1 MSFFQG
7 AIAEAGGVKA
17 LVDLIFKWSTG
28 GDGVLVCIPTETI
41 NFTGFSVLPFLIF
54 MNPNGFPSMVCFIHS
69 RCHLYCFQ
77 ERAAGALANLAADDK
92 CSMEVALAGG
102 VHALVMLAR
111 NCKFEGVQE
120 QVM

>member
-1 MSFFQG
+1 MG
-7 AIAEAGGVKA
+7 
-17 LVDLIFKWSTG
+17 W
-28 GDGVLVCIPTETI
+28 
-41 NFTGFSVLPFLIF
+41 FLF
-54 MNPNGFPSMVCFIHS
+54 A
-69 RCHLYCFQ
+69 CFQ

-120 QVM
+120 QVVLHWFLRRECLGLYQYL